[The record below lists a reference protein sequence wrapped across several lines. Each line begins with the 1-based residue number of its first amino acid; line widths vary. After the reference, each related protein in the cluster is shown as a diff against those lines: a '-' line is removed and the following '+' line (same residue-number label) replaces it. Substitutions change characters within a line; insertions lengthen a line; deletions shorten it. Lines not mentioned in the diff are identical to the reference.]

1 MCSPEVSGHVK
12 TLESEYGVPA
22 VGVHADAFARLVES
36 VSRAN
41 GQPRARRAFVPTPVT
56 TKSPGELRA
65 YIEGED
71 PIHARPFVEQV
82 FEQLTRPLADD
93 DLRGVS
99 SDRST
104 PRFLE
109 ADTED
114 NLQLLFREQG
124 WTDYLPIVLPTDERV
139 ERMLAGTSHAPD
151 EVVGKLRPTGYR
163 ELWEFTVEKVA
174 VNAVMAGA
182 EPEYLP
188 VILALAASG
197 VTARQSSTSS
207 MANLAVVNGPIR
219 NEIGMNSGLGAL
231 GPYNHANATI
241 GRAYGLLSQNLQGGS
256 RPGTTYMGAQG
267 NPFNYSS
274 VTFAENEEKSP
285 WEPYHVEHGFRADE
299 STVSVFYVWGA
310 SWNEGVR
317 DTWQENFKA
326 MLGGQDPFMGTILTL
341 DPIVANDLVR
351 RGFDTKAKLVQWVHE
366 NVRMR
371 ADIYWDRFTMRNL
384 MHDIAARVEE
394 PWATYAKAPPDELL
408 PVFEPDLV
416 NVFVVGGSSN
426 GQWYSFNG
434 RTLDPRFRNHPDD
447 PMVVSVDAWR

>member
-12 TLESEYGVPA
+12 TLETDYGVPA
-22 VGVHADAFARLVES
+22 VGVHAHVFARLVES

-41 GQPRARRAFVPTPVT
+41 GQPRARRAFIPTPVT
-56 TKSPGELRA
+56 TKSPAELRA
-65 YIEGED
+65 YIEGDD
-71 PIHARPFVEQV
+71 PINARPFIEQLV
-82 FEQLTRPLADD
+82 DQLTRPLAED
-93 DLRGVS
+93 DLRDVS

-109 ADTED
+109 PDTED
-114 NLQLLFREQG
+114 NLQLLFRQQG
-124 WTDYLPIVLPTDERV
+124 WTDYLPIVLPTEERV
-139 ERMLAGTSHAPD
+139 ERMLAATSHSPD
-151 EVVGKLRPTGYR
+151 EYVGKLRPTGFR
-163 ELWEFTVEKVA
+163 ELWESTVEKVA

-207 MANLAVVNGPIR
+207 MANLVVVNGPIR
-219 NEIGMNSGLGAL
+219 NEIAMNSGIGAL

-241 GRAYGLLSQNLQGGS
+241 GRAFGLLSQNLQGGS
-256 RPGTTYMGAQG
+256 RPGDTYMGAQG

-274 VTFAENEEKSP
+274 VTFAENEEQSP
-285 WEPYHVEHGFRADE
+285 WEPFHVQHGFGADE

-317 DTWQENFKA
+317 DTWQENLKT
-326 MLGGQDPFMGTILTL
+326 MLGGQDPFMGAILTL
-341 DPIVANDLVR
+341 DPIVARDLVQ
-351 RGFDTKAKLVQWVHE
+351 RGFDTKEKLVDWIHE

-384 MHDIAARVEE
+384 MRDVAERGEE
-394 PWATYAKAPPDELL
+394 PWATYAKAGPHELL

-416 NVFVVGGSSN
+416 NVIVVGGSSN

-434 RTLDPRFRNHPDD
+434 RTLDPRFRNDPDD
-447 PMVVSVDAWR
+447 PMTVSVDAWR